1 FPVATRYRARDP
13 ARRLEDQL
21 ADVILEAVRSEDGS
35 VLVFLP
41 GQAEISR
48 TAERLAGRLPAH
60 IDIAPLY
67 GQLTPEEQDRAVRPA
82 PAGQRKI
89 VLATSIAET
98 SLTIEGIRI
107 VVDSGLSRRP
117 AYDPAS
123 GLTTLETRP
132 VSRAA
137 ADQRRGRA
145 GRTAAGVC
153 YRLWGE
159 GQDAARPPFDR
170 PEILEAD
177 LTGLVLD
184 LASWG
189 VADPAQLAFL
199 DPPPKPAGA
208 EARTLLEE
216 LGALDAA
223 GQLTKAG
230 KAGARLPLHPRL
242 AHMVQCAAAEGE
254 AVAAAQLAV
263 LLGERGLGGNDIDLA
278 QRLARFRG
286 ERGGRAE
293 EARRLAARWARAAG
307 AGADAGGAA
316 DAGRHLA
323 RAYPDRVAQAA
334 GGRGRYRLA

>member
-1 FPVATRYRARDP
+1 TIDAAAVAQLLRDAPVITSAGRSHPVETRHRPGDSGQ
-13 ARRLEDQL
+13 RLEEHVAQ
-21 ADVILEAVRSEDGS
+21 VVLEALRNDEGS
-35 VLVFLP
+35 ALVFLP
-41 GQAEISR
+41 GQAEIAR
-48 TAERLAGRLPAH
+48 TAERLAGRLPG
-60 IDIAPLY
+60 DVELAPLY
-67 GQLTPEEQDRAVRPA
+67 GQLRPEEQDRAVRPA
-82 PAGQRKI
+82 AAGRRKV

-107 VVDSGLSRRP
+107 VIDSGLSRRP
-117 AYDPAS
+117 AFDPAT

-132 VSRAA
+132 VTRAA
-137 ADQRRGRA
+137 AEQRRGRA
-145 GRTAAGVC
+145 GRTAPGVS
-153 YRLWGE
+153 YRLWSA
-159 GQDAARPPFDR
+159 GQDAARPQFDR

-177 LTGLVLD
+177 LAGLVLD

-189 VADPAQLAFL
+189 VTDPAQLAFL
-199 DPPPKPAGA
+199 DPPPKPAWA

-216 LGALDAA
+216 LGALYAA

-293 EARRLAARWARAAG
+293 EARRLAARWARA
-307 AGADAGGAA
+307 
-316 DAGRHLA
+316 
-323 RAYPDRVAQAA
+323 
-334 GGRGRYRLA
+334 